1 MKLDERFQR
10 EIPPMPLRFQM
21 RGDAVLQRIHEM
33 EDGNMKKR
41 YKLST
46 ALACAMIAVVLIAAT
61 AFAASSGILAMFFGG
76 EGRDANLNAELA
88 GGVQAVNAA
97 GEGKYLKIEM
107 QEAMLTGD
115 TFAASWT
122 ATNLSG
128 ERIWIDDP
136 AEFTLNGECFNLGG
150 ALSRDIEYFLEPGES
165 VPCGVKWNLI
175 PENVLDENV
184 FRMSLSVYAPGDG
197 EAEKTLLESVTLEVP
212 VALSETKTLSALE
225 EDAPLEFDMGGYKL
239 VITRADMS
247 AALLTMEYNV
257 IFENE
262 AAALD
267 NPPYCWKL
275 TDAEGE
281 RDWWE
286 NGCGSIGDAVQME
299 DGSWAY
305 AVTMQ
310 CAVLRHPEQVVFE
323 PCTQD
328 WEGPAENGVALE
340 FK

>member
-1 MKLDERFQR
+1 
-10 EIPPMPLRFQM
+10 
-21 RGDAVLQRIHEM
+21 
-33 EDGNMKKR
+33 MKKR

-61 AFAASSGILAMFFGG
+61 AFAASSGILSMFFGG
-76 EGRDANLNAELA
+76 EGRDAQLNAELA

-122 ATNLSG
+122 ATNLSD

-136 AEFTLNGECFNLGG
+136 AEFTLNGECFDLGG

-165 VPCGVKWNLI
+165 VPCGMKRNLM
-175 PENVLDENV
+175 PGSVLDENV
-184 FRMSLSVYAPGDG
+184 FRMRLSVYAPGDG
-197 EAEKTLLESVTLEVP
+197 EAERTLLESVALEVP
-212 VALSETKTLSALE
+212 VVLSETKMLSALE
-225 EDAPLEFDMGGYKL
+225 EDMPLEFDMGSYKL
-239 VITRADMS
+239 AIIRADLS
-247 AALLTMEYNV
+247 AALLTLEYNV

-262 AAALD
+262 ADALD

-275 TDAEGE
+275 TDAKGE

-286 NGCGSIGDAVQME
+286 NGCGSIEEPVQME

-305 AVTMQ
+305 DVIMQ
-310 CAVLRHPEQVVFE
+310 CCVLRHPEQIVFE
-323 PCTQD
+323 ACAQD
-328 WEGPAENGVALE
+328 WEGPVENGVTLE